1 VLAEFE
7 SVQMLIAQI
16 SLQVSLNHSL
26 FLCESKAMQSKAKQ
40 SKAKQSKAK
49 QSTCF
54 ALLLETG
61 SGHLI
66 QSHEPFIS

>member
-1 VLAEFE
+1 
-7 SVQMLIAQI
+7 
-16 SLQVSLNHSL
+16 
-26 FLCESKAMQSKAKQ
+26 MQSKAKQ

-66 QSHEPFIS
+66 QSHEPITENKHCIITKQST

>member
-49 QSTCF
+49 QSKAL
-54 ALLLETG
+54 ALLCCLKQARVT
-61 SGHLI
+61 
-66 QSHEPFIS
+66 

>member
-49 QSTCF
+49 HLLCF
-54 ALLLETG
+54 VA
-61 SGHLI
+61 
-66 QSHEPFIS
+66 